1 MSQKSLANW
10 LKIMIIG
17 VGVCVALVY
26 ALVFPRLGTELAP
39 FSGNTALRTLW
50 LILVG
55 ITAIPGYIALFLSW
69 RIMTNIG
76 KDASFTI
83 ENANLLHRIS
93 VLGAIDVLY
102 VFLWNLILFM
112 IGKNHLL
119 MLAVFLIIAFLGI
132 VITIIFAALS
142 HLVQKAATLQEQSD
156 FTI

>member
-26 ALVFPRLGTELAP
+26 VLVFPRLGTELAP

-55 ITAIPGYIALFLSW
+55 ITAIPGYIALLFSW
-69 RIMTNIG
+69 CIMTNIG

-93 VLGAIDVLY
+93 MLGAIDVLY

-142 HLVQKAATLQEQSD
+142 HLVQKAATLQEESD